1 MEKTLIKVYFFA
13 AEEADYGACQLTKR
27 LIMIHELAGGEA
39 DYDICLSLRRG
50 RL

>member
-13 AEEADYGACQLTKR
+13 ADYGACQLTKR